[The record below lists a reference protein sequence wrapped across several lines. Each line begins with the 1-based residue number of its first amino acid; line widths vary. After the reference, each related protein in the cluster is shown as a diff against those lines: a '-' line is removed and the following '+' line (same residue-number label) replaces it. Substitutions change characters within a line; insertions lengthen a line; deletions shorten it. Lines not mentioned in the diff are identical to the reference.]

1 MKFGVNFV
9 LVTQLKSQRS
19 PKERER
25 ERGRR
30 VCTSAKAK
38 NACEG
43 RRKKKRGQGQGA
55 GAWREE
61 DGNKTREWGCLHRAL
76 KHGVF
81 CLVFIQKEKEQSMS
95 RE

>member
-1 MKFGVNFV
+1 MTLILFWSHSSNHKGPQKKKN
-9 LVTQLKSQRS
+9 
-19 PKERER
+19 ERER
-25 ERGRR
+25 RRG

-81 CLVFIQKEKEQSMS
+81 CLVFIQKEKEQSIS

>member
-1 MKFGVNFV
+1 M
-9 LVTQLKSQRS
+9 
-19 PKERER
+19 RER
-25 ERGRR
+25 EEEGYVR
-30 VCTSAKAK
+30 VQRPKMHVK
-38 NACEG
+38 VG
-43 RRKKKRGQGQGA
+43 GKKKKKKKRGQGQGA